1 MFLLRANMRQ
11 SIFPHMALNMLASCC
26 QRVTRY
32 LLHQTLEVLRAYA
45 TRPAKQQQ
53 MANILDPRTIV
64 MHTSE
69 SPLSDSCFSASVQ
82 LLCNQARIREATW
95 RLGWRERWQEK
106 LSYRCDV
113 IDMWQCISEDWI
125 LWLNHWFIKK
135 ETRPIVIQNAI
146 TKNQLINFCF
156 SVDGIYNCFWLNC
169 YREATRYWE
178 YFQFVAIATRAQCLI
193 WFHATAAVMGLGLLS
208 DDFAHSQWQLFTFLT
223 LLSQLVFRLSL
234 SRYFMR
240 LCFET
245 AKPLTLRSLFIIKDG
260 CLDE

>member
-53 MANILDPRTIV
+53 MANILDPRAIV

-113 IDMWQCISEDWI
+113 IDMHLQVYFRGLDTLIESLIYQKKKRDQLLFKTQSLKINSLIS
-125 LWLNHWFIKK
+125 
-135 ETRPIVIQNAI
+135 V
-146 TKNQLINFCF
+146 
-156 SVDGIYNCFWLNC
+156 
-169 YREATRYWE
+169 
-178 YFQFVAIATRAQCLI
+178 
-193 WFHATAAVMGLGLLS
+193 
-208 DDFAHSQWQLFTFLT
+208 FL
-223 LLSQLVFRLSL
+223 
-234 SRYFMR
+234 
-240 LCFET
+240 
-245 AKPLTLRSLFIIKDG
+245 
-260 CLDE
+260 